1 MKMKRNDDMARRGF
15 WLRPEPENRTRRTR
29 VPGFTLIE
37 LLVVIAIIAV
47 LAGLLLP
54 VLAKAKAK
62 ALAISCLSNLKQLQT
77 CWNLYSQDNR
87 DYIPGN
93 VWQQEAADDA
103 DFVNWVSGEINGM
116 QANDPDNTN
125 TLILL
130 NPRWSSLGQ
139 YAQSAGIFR
148 CPASKIKVKE
158 GTAFYPLART
168 YSMSGWLGYTNTV
181 WNAGYQMF
189 TKMSDLT
196 KMSPSDLLV
205 FVDERDDSVDDGY
218 LAIEMQ
224 MNEIVN
230 LPSVF
235 HVGAACGVSF
245 ADGHAEIHQWHSP
258 ALQTCAANHFETVKY
273 GFVSCSANDPGMI
286 WLRLHATNRG
296 P

>member
-1 MKMKRNDDMARRGF
+1 MQMKSSDNAAWNSGF
-15 WLRPEPENRTRRTR
+15 RLRPTPENRERWART
-29 VPGFTLIE
+29 PGFTLIE
-37 LLVVIAIIAV
+37 LLVVIAIIAI

-54 VLAKAKAK
+54 VLAKAKSK

-116 QANDPDNTN
+116 AANDSDNTN
-125 TLILL
+125 TSILL
-130 NPRWSSLGQ
+130 NAKWSSLGQ

-158 GTAFYPLART
+158 GTGFYPLART

-181 WNAGYQMF
+181 WNTGYQMF

-224 MNEIVN
+224 ANEIVN

-235 HVGAACGVSF
+235 HVGAGGVSF

-258 ALQTCAANHFETVKY
+258 ALQHAQQITETVKY
-273 GFVSCSANDPGMI
+273 GFVSCTANDPGMI